1 MNELVYL
8 KDIAGYDEEKEEAK
22 KIIEVL
28 KNHKKYEDLGAYIPK
43 GLILSGNPGVGKTLL
58 AKAIANESG
67 VPLFEFETNES
78 ETEAATI
85 KSIKDVFTKAKENAP
100 SIVFIDELDEL
111 VMTEDF
117 RSDYSRKIAKILLTE
132 LDGITSSKGILVIA
146 TTNYRAAL
154 PPALMRSG
162 RMDKRIT
169 VDMPDSY
176 SREAIFKYYLDK
188 HESLSDIDSKTL
200 AIKTS
205 NFSGADIKTL
215 INETIIDCASK
226 KIEKITLEDFERNIP
241 VVMFQDIKKNNKN
254 GPDDSTCYHEIGH
267 FITEYVL
274 SGKIG
279 SISTER
285 YGRVR
290 GHVMFDF
297 EEIEPLEKITKNTI
311 EDKLVTLLGGM
322 AAEEV
327 LYNDITSGSSVDVGT
342 ARRYIQSLMSVGA
355 YGFDKLLPNSQ
366 VGRMS
371 SMSFPISEERTKSIE
386 ELETTLLDNAYKRAK
401 EIIGENVDFAKY
413 LYSELKI
420 KEKLSQ
426 RELKDL
432 VESYNKKR

>member
-176 SREAIFKYYLDK
+176 SRECHQL
-188 HESLSDIDSKTL
+188 
-200 AIKTS
+200 
-205 NFSGADIKTL
+205 
-215 INETIIDCASK
+215 
-226 KIEKITLEDFERNIP
+226 IP
-241 VVMFQDIKKNNKN
+241 VLAPYRN
-254 GPDDSTCYHEIGH
+254 
-267 FITEYVL
+267 
-274 SGKIG
+274 
-279 SISTER
+279 
-285 YGRVR
+285 
-290 GHVMFDF
+290 
-297 EEIEPLEKITKNTI
+297 
-311 EDKLVTLLGGM
+311 
-322 AAEEV
+322 
-327 LYNDITSGSSVDVGT
+327 
-342 ARRYIQSLMSVGA
+342 
-355 YGFDKLLPNSQ
+355 
-366 VGRMS
+366 
-371 SMSFPISEERTKSIE
+371 
-386 ELETTLLDNAYKRAK
+386 
-401 EIIGENVDFAKY
+401 
-413 LYSELKI
+413 
-420 KEKLSQ
+420 
-426 RELKDL
+426 
-432 VESYNKKR
+432 